1 MNITNYLEQF
11 GYLASAEADIK
22 SDSLLLRF
30 QEFL

>member
-22 SDSLLLRF
+22 SDSLLRF